1 MGKQHGVHAH
11 SEILFSHKKGDKMPM
26 SCPATREEVET
37 IIVSEVRQRKT
48 SII

>member
-11 SEILFSHKKGDKMPM
+11 SEILLSHKKGDNMPM
-26 SCPATREEVET
+26 SRPATRKEVET